1 MGKLEDKLDMSLG
14 DMIKSQNKANKKKKK
29 KTAKKSGKKSKK
41 KQPQK
46 KKTAKKSGKKLK
58 KKQPQKKKK
67 KKPAPKQKKKASKGF
82 IAHVAKLRKNMEE
95 KGRKPKGVYEDDQQ
109 KAARLKRAAKARKT
123 YIEARNLLR
132 KKRRTE

>member
-1 MGKLEDKLDMSLG
+1 MGIEDKLDMSLG
-14 DMIKSQNKANKKKKK
+14 DMIKSQNKANK
-29 KTAKKSGKKSKK
+29 
-41 KQPQK
+41 Q
-46 KKTAKKSGKKLK
+46 
-58 KKQPQKKKK
+58 KKK
-67 KKPAPKQKKKASKGF
+67 KKPAPQQKKKASKGF

-109 KAARLKRAAKARKT
+109 KAARLKKAAKARKT

>member
-1 MGKLEDKLDMSLG
+1 MGG

-29 KTAKKSGKKSKK
+29 KNTPK
-41 KQPQK
+41 
-46 KKTAKKSGKKLK
+46 
-58 KKQPQKKKK
+58 KKKK
-67 KKPAPKQKKKASKGF
+67 KKPAPKLKKKASKGF
-82 IAHVAKLRKNMEE
+82 IAHVANLRKNMEE

-123 YIEARNLLR
+123 YIEARNLLK

>member
-1 MGKLEDKLDMSLG
+1 MGYFNFFFEVFRCTQFDVMKLEDKLDMSLG

-29 KTAKKSGKKSKK
+29 KKH
-41 KQPQK
+41 
-46 KKTAKKSGKKLK
+46 
-58 KKQPQKKKK
+58 PQKKKK

>member
-1 MGKLEDKLDMSLG
+1 MGR
-14 DMIKSQNKANKKKKK
+14 KKKKNSEK
-29 KTAKKSGKKSKK
+29 ISKK
-41 KQPQK
+41 NSEKISEKNQ
-46 KKTAKKSGKKLK
+46 K

-67 KKPAPKQKKKASKGF
+67 KKPAPKLKKKASKGF
-82 IAHVAKLRKNMEE
+82 IAHVANLRKNMEE

-123 YIEARNLLR
+123 YIEARNLLK

>member
-1 MGKLEDKLDMSLG
+1 MGYFNFFFEVFRCTQFDVMKLEDKLDMSLG

-29 KTAKKSGKKSKK
+29 KKRKNQRKKKKKSS
-41 KQPQK
+41 QK
-46 KKTAKKSGKKLK
+46 
-58 KKQPQKKKK
+58 KKKK
-67 KKPAPKQKKKASKGF
+67 KKPAPKLKKKASKGF
-82 IAHVAKLRKNMEE
+82 IAHVANLRKNMEE

-123 YIEARNLLR
+123 YIEARNLLK

>member
-1 MGKLEDKLDMSLG
+1 MSLG

-29 KTAKKSGKKSKK
+29 KKNEKNKEKK
-41 KQPQK
+41 KK
-46 KKTAKKSGKKLK
+46 KKK
-58 KKQPQKKKK
+58 KKKNSEKISEKIKKKAASKKKKK
-67 KKPAPKQKKKASKGF
+67 KKPAPKLKKKASKGF
-82 IAHVAKLRKNMEE
+82 IAHVANLRKNMEE

-123 YIEARNLLR
+123 YIEARNLLK

>member
-1 MGKLEDKLDMSLG
+1 
-14 DMIKSQNKANKKKKK
+14 MIKSQNKANKKKKK
-29 KTAKKSGKKSKK
+29 KAKKS
-41 KQPQK
+41 
-46 KKTAKKSGKKLK
+46 AKKSK

-67 KKPAPKQKKKASKGF
+67 KKPAPKLKKKASKGF
-82 IAHVAKLRKNMEE
+82 IAHVANLRKNMEE